1 MFSAVHP
8 ITDLGTAEG
17 IVIRRAILDAD
28 CDCTAANPRSPAAP
42 LFDLKRQFKF
52 EFNNYL
58 RSALTLRRVSSRTRA
73 QGLQI
78 DRMKRTEDSLRQKAP
93 PALPD
98 GPANNQ
104 DPYGC

>member
-42 LFDLKRQFKF
+42 PSDLQRQFKF
-52 EFNNYL
+52 EFNNYF
-58 RSALTLRRVSSRTRA
+58 RSALTLRRLSSTR
-73 QGLQI
+73 GNVCCSMETRRVLSEKTLI
-78 DRMKRTEDSLRQKAP
+78 GIP
-93 PALPD
+93 
-98 GPANNQ
+98 
-104 DPYGC
+104 